1 MSSDFFLFCFKCMSM
16 GRGMGPWLDLFVAL
30 GVLCKYVEARSSV
43 KCVLVSARL
52 SLLLEVG

>member
-1 MSSDFFLFCFKCMSM
+1 MSM

-43 KCVLVSARL
+43 KCVLVSAQL